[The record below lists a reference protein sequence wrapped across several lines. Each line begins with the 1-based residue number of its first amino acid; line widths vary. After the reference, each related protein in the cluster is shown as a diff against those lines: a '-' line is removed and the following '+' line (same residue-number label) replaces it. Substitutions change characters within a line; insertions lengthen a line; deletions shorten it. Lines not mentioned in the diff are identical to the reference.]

1 MGQPVVEKRITLA
14 PERAA
19 RLSAV
24 AQAQGVSEEE
34 IIQRLLDIFLSGA
47 GVLAEEAERR
57 AWQRL
62 SEASLWRLWD
72 NEQDAVYDNWGEIYG
87 VPEG

>member
-1 MGQPVVEKRITLA
+1 MGEAVVEKRITLA

-19 RLSAV
+19 RLSHL
-24 AQAQGVSEEE
+24 AQRQGVSEDTVVEKA
-34 IIQRLLDIFLSGA
+34 LDILFS
-47 GVLAEEAERR
+47 LADLFDEEAERR

-72 NEQDAVYDNWGEIYG
+72 NEQDAVYDNWRVIYG